1 MRPAQMSRIHIELE
15 TSISFLCY
23 SHTELTLYDLDHMT
37 CSYAIES
44 IHYSCNY
51 AYKDVEQ
58 DITLGGKHIYQ
69 CDMIKTE

>member
-1 MRPAQMSRIHIELE
+1 M
-15 TSISFLCY
+15 
-23 SHTELTLYDLDHMT
+23 TLT

-58 DITLGGKHIYQ
+58 GITLGGKHIYH
-69 CDMIKTE
+69 CDMIKTA

>member
-1 MRPAQMSRIHIELE
+1 MTLM
-15 TSISFLCY
+15 IS
-23 SHTELTLYDLDHMT
+23 

-58 DITLGGKHIYQ
+58 DITLGGNQSIYSTHSYDLNYKAIS
-69 CDMIKTE
+69 CYCFA